1 MVNKADTTTIH
12 LGVTGDNFMSIA
24 EMINQGTER
33 QSQSWS
39 VLSENLGR
47 LGQQVGQQLAMR
59 EYQKQAAE
67 ALPAMQAAYRSAMD
81 DVSRGSVSEGYKKF
95 IDAQFQFGGSQNP
108 FIKEQSDLVSNIFV
122 KAADTREKQ
131 MQRQAQYGGGVMK
144 PTYSLPTDEQLQS
157 GEDFTPDVYQPQG
170 PLPAMRDGMDVY
182 EVDPKTGKPI
192 VNVEAPLPDME
203 GVDRGFSFGVG
214 AVSGGLDGGGQDF
227 ISTDELMIPATGP
240 RGEDIKA
247 VERWRSL
254 TPEQQQAEEKN
265 VVVSDVPKGKGKFV
279 SFENIPGVPFSGMV
293 GENKRNIPTIKRE
306 YTTEGKGKVTSESG
320 AELNDYDTAAYNAT
334 VIGTRISGNK
344 KLMDLLDA
352 AGGNWNNVRIS
363 QEPSESGEPIN
374 YAFINGQK
382 FDFPLTSVQMQKDTV
397 PEAFG
402 EVQMIEFVKNLPALA
417 GPNGWKLIEQK
428 APATA
433 PAPATGGRFPE
444 KKGKAPSSPQVATP
458 AASPAAPAKEMT
470 LEERI
475 SAKTAAPTSARKAT
489 PEQLAGVKAGQV
501 RQQKSNL
508 ESEATKLE
516 RALYDMPRT
525 GGGKK
530 QLKRG
535 LSAQDPDVKS
545 ALQRIAEINKQL
557 EAL

>member
-1 MVNKADTTTIH
+1 
-12 LGVTGDNFMSIA
+12 MSIA

-39 VLSENLGR
+39 ILAKNLGD
-47 LGQQVGQQLAMR
+47 LGREVGNQLALQQ
-59 EYQKQAAE
+59 YQKQAAE

-95 IDAQFQFGGSQNP
+95 MDAQFQFGGSQNP
-108 FIKEQSDLVSNIFV
+108 LISGPAQLFGKGFTDY
-122 KAADTREKQ
+122 ATMYEKQ
-131 MQRQAQYGGGVMK
+131 QQRKAQYGGRGAMN

-157 GEDFTPDVYQPQG
+157 GEDFTPDVYQPKG
-170 PLPAMRDGMDVY
+170 PLPAMRDGMNAY

-192 VNVEAPLPDME
+192 VNVEAPLPEME

-214 AVSGGLDGGGQDF
+214 AVSGGIDGGGQDF
-227 ISTDELMIPATGP
+227 ISTDELMIPANP
-240 RGEDIKA
+240 PSKEDAQAILD
-247 VERWRSL
+247 WRAL
-254 TPEQQQAEEKN
+254 PPEKQDEATNE
-265 VVVSDVPKGKGKFV
+265 VVVSNVPKGKGKVV
-279 SFENIPGVPFSGMV
+279 SFENIPGVPFAGMV
-293 GENKRNIPTIKRE
+293 GQNKKNIPTIKRE

-320 AELNDYDTAAYNAT
+320 EELNDYDAAAHNAT

-344 KLMDLLDA
+344 KLMDLFDA

-363 QEPSESGEPIN
+363 QETNEAGEPAN

-402 EVQMIEFVKNLPALA
+402 EVQMIEFVKGLPALA
-417 GPNGWKLIEQK
+417 KANGWKLIEQK
-428 APATA
+428 APAA
-433 PAPATGGRFPE
+433 QPSAGEKKERFPE
-444 KKGKAPSSPQVATP
+444 KKTEAPSSPQVAAPATAP
-458 AASPAAPAKEMT
+458 AASAKEMT

-475 SAKTAAPTSARKAT
+475 SAKTSSPTSTRTAT

-501 RQQKSNL
+501 RQQKASL

-525 GGGKK
+525 AGGKK

-545 ALQRIAEINKQL
+545 ALQRIAEIKKQL